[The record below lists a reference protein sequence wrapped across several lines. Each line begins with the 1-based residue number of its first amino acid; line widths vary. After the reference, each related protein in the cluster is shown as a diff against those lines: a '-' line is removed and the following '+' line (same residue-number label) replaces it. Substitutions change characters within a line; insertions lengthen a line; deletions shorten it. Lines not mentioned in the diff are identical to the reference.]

1 MSDPKKPT
9 SQAELMGGHL
19 GTFHRQPEERKHAP
33 AEQAP
38 VDAFQASNIAGMW
51 AVGEVA
57 EKLPRNVG
65 STGPIYEASNGKVV
79 DLDTKAPRAP
89 GPRPAR

>member
-57 EKLPRNVG
+57 EKLIVN
-65 STGPIYEASNGKVV
+65 YKVPNKEKRKEIV
-79 DLDTKAPRAP
+79 MKKKKDKWKHRF
-89 GPRPAR
+89 G